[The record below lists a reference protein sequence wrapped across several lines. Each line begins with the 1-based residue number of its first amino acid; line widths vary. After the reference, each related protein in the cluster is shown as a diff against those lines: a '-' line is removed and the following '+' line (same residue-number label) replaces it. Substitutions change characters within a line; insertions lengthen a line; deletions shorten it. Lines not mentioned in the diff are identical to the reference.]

1 MFNIKANGRTLSE
14 YLIPKLLI
22 LSMHSSAKI
31 RAHAIASLFCFVP
44 LGLCPAFSANINRI
58 TACLFTR
65 VSDEDPSV
73 RSHVCRV
80 LAAFLQHRP
89 IELTQNI
96 ATTAE
101 HMLNLTQDCN
111 SNVALQAC
119 EFWLVFAGT
128 PDLASDLRPFLGK
141 VVPVLLGFLPY
152 GENELRRLRSHDYA
166 EVENNAYNDS
176 EWNLRK
182 SAAASLDM
190 CAVRFGTDLLRIV
203 LKPLWMKLR
212 SEDWLEKESAILALG
227 AIAEGADRFIIDQGW
242 ADEPVRQAVK
252 MRLSRS
258 YTL

>member
-1 MFNIKANGRTLSE
+1 M
-14 YLIPKLLI
+14 
-22 LSMHSSAKI
+22 
-31 RAHAIASLFCFVP
+31 
-44 LGLCPAFSANINRI
+44 
-58 TACLFTR
+58 
-65 VSDEDPSV
+65 
-73 RSHVCRV
+73 
-80 LAAFLQHRP
+80 
-89 IELTQNI
+89 
-96 ATTAE
+96 
-101 HMLNLTQDCN
+101 
-111 SNVALQAC
+111 
-119 EFWLVFAGT
+119 FAGT

-212 SEDWLEKESAILALG
+212 SENWLEKESAILALG